1 MPDTYGRLA
10 SMAEK
15 GAMTWVGGAVARV
28 GVWADWGRG
37 FGTRWLGVRGE
48 EG

>member
-15 GAMTWVGGAVARV
+15 GAMTWVGV
-28 GVWADWGRG
+28 GWLGSG
-37 FGTRWLGVRGE
+37 FGWTGSGFGVRVV
-48 EG
+48 